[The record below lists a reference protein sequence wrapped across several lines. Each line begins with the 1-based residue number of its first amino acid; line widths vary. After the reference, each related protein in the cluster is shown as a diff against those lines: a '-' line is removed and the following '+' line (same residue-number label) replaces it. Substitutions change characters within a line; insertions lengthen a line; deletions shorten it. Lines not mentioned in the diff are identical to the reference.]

1 MRVVVQDQKTGVHD
15 RLPHQRNIIEHV
27 GGLVNA
33 CGGVDIASERS
44 PDALKPVQD
53 ALVREILRAVEAHV
67 LKEVRETILV
77 GSLLNRSDVGRKV
90 EFRPAR
96 RLVIVSDVIGQTVL
110 QLADLDR
117 RVIRK
122 LLHLS
127 ACHERRRAQKESGDQ
142 NQKSFHN

>member
-1 MRVVVQDQKTGVHD
+1 M
-15 RLPHQRNIIEHV
+15 
-27 GGLVNA
+27 
-33 CGGVDIASERS
+33 
-44 PDALKPVQD
+44 
-53 ALVREILRAVEAHV
+53 
-67 LKEVRETILV
+67 LKEVRETVLV

-110 QLADLDR
+110 QLSDLDC

>member
-1 MRVVVQDQKTGVHD
+1 MRIVVQDQKAGVHH
-15 RLPHQRNIIEHV
+15 RFPYQRNIIEHI
-27 GGLVNA
+27 GGLIDT

-44 PDALKPVQD
+44 PDALKPVKD
-53 ALVREILRAVEAHV
+53 ALLREVLGTIEAHV

-127 ACHERRRAQKESGDQ
+127 ACHERRSAQKESGDQ

>member
-1 MRVVVQDQKTGVHD
+1 M
-15 RLPHQRNIIEHV
+15 
-27 GGLVNA
+27 
-33 CGGVDIASERS
+33 
-44 PDALKPVQD
+44 
-53 ALVREILRAVEAHV
+53 
-67 LKEVRETILV
+67 LKEVRETVLV
-77 GSLLNRSDVGRKV
+77 RGLLNGSYIGG
-90 EFRPAR
+90 EIELSPAG